1 MEQWLFKMA
10 IITNKKAV
18 DGGMALVLIF
28 LLFFLFLE
36 EWLFLY
42 AAIIIH
48 ILNMTIPNLFKPF
61 ARLWF
66 GLSRLLGTI
75 SSTILLAIVFYG
87 VITPI
92 GCIARLTGHD
102 PLRLKQFK
110 QGTGSVLVERN
121 ITYTKNDLAKP
132 Y

>member
-1 MEQWLFKMA
+1 MA

-18 DGGMALVLIF
+18 DSGMALVLIF
-28 LLFFLFLE
+28 LLFFLVFE
-36 EWLFLY
+36 ERLFLY

-48 ILNMTIPNLFKPF
+48 ILNMTIPRIFKPF

-66 GLSRLLGTI
+66 GISRLSGAI

-110 QGTGSVLVERN
+110 QGVGSVLVERN
-121 ITYTKNDLAKP
+121 ITYTKNDLEKP

>member
-1 MEQWLFKMA
+1 
-10 IITNKKAV
+10 
-18 DGGMALVLIF
+18 MALVLILLLLF
-28 LLFFLFLE
+28 LLLGKRI
-36 EWLFLY
+36 FLY

-48 ILNMTIPNLFKPF
+48 VLNMTIPQIFKPF

-66 GLSRLLGTI
+66 GFSRLSGTI
-75 SSTILLAIVFYG
+75 ASTILLAIVFYG

-110 QGTGSVLVERN
+110 RGAGSVFVERN
-121 ITYTKNDLAKP
+121 ITYTKNDLEKP